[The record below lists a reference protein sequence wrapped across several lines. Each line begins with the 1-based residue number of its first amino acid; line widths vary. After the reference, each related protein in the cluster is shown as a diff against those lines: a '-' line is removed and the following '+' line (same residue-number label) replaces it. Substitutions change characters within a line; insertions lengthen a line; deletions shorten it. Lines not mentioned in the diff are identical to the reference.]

1 MPIQTDSPVLQFA
14 DNLKMFRVIRN
25 VQDFQQLQNDINKLV
40 AWANKWQL
48 KFNNS
53 KCILEGHM
61 GMVNITFRELQ

>member
-14 DNLKMFRVIRN
+14 DDLKMFRVIRN

-48 KFNNS
+48 KFNIS
-53 KCILEGHM
+53 KCYQLA
-61 GMVNITFRELQ
+61 TS